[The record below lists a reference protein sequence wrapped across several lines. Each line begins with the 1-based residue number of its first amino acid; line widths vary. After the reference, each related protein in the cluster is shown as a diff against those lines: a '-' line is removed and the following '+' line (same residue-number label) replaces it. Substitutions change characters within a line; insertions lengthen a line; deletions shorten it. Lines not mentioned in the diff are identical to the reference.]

1 MLEQSATLYF
11 GPWYRRS
18 PSFDATRRAGCTAY
32 DIYNHMYLPG
42 YYDDPDVE
50 YRLLNEGV
58 TMWDVGVER
67 TVEVSGPDADKL
79 IDMITCRDLT
89 KCKVKQGKYM
99 LVTAPDGGIVNDP
112 VLLHVDENR
121 WWMQLADSDAGLY
134 ALGVLAASGLNAKVT
149 LPDVH
154 PMQVQ
159 GPLSA
164 KTLEKL
170 VGSAIYDIKYYWC
183 ENFTIDGIP
192 VLISRTGWTAIPG
205 FEVNLLDYS
214 RGDDLW
220 DAVAGA
226 GEEFGIKPI
235 APCEARR
242 IEGGIFNYGS
252 DMTLNDT
259 PLHVMGL
266 ERLVEDQPQDYIGKK
281 ALEELQAKGVDRKLV
296 ASISRA
302 TSSAPSCRGTG
313 TSSATGRRSGTSPTP
328 CGRRASSETSGSC
341 GCRSTWRTPARS
353 SRSRRSTARRSR
365 ASRLRS
371 RSSTH
376 ARRRPR
382 RRWRS
387 YLRRGTARRGTRTQC
402 RSRRRSSD
410 CPRSLPLFGRSV
422 GAARSPAGGYGVS
435 PKIVLGAP
443 EPCRFRGPP
452 ITIQPPVVGIASR
465 FVRFS
470 SVNRCFRRVR
480 NVSKNVGSLPGS
492 GPKVS
497 VPSAPRFAS
506 TPLWISHR
514 TAAFEN
520 PGWRNRPA
528 ALPQL

>member
-1 MLEQSATLYF
+1 MTNERPEMLEQSATLYF

-18 PSFDATRRAGCTAY
+18 PYFDATRRAGCTAY

-50 YRLLNEGV
+50 YALLNEGV

-89 KCKVKQGKYM
+89 KCAVKQGKYM
-99 LVTAPDGGIVNDP
+99 IVTAPDGGIVNDP

-134 ALGVLAASGLNAKVT
+134 ALGVLGASGLNAKVT

-183 ENFTIDGIP
+183 ENFSIDGIP

-220 DAVAGA
+220 NAVAGA
-226 GEEFGIKPI
+226 GEEFDIKPI

-252 DMTLNDT
+252 DMTLDDT

-266 ERLVEDQPQDYIGKK
+266 ERLVEDQPQDYMGKAVLE
-281 ALEELQAKGVDRKLV
+281 ALKAKGVDRKLV
-296 ASISRA
+296 GLDLPGDQLRAELSRTWDVVRDGKTVGRVTDAVWSPGLGRNIGFVWVPIDMAEPGTKLEIHTEHGTTIEGTTASI
-302 TSSAPSCRGTG
+302 PFVD
-313 TSSATGRRSGTSPTP
+313 
-328 CGRRASSETSGSC
+328 
-341 GCRSTWRTPARS
+341 
-353 SRSRRSTARRSR
+353 
-365 ASRLRS
+365 
-371 RSSTH
+371 
-376 ARRRPR
+376 PR
-382 RRWRS
+382 KE
-387 YLRRGTARRGTRTQC
+387 A
-402 RSRRRSSD
+402 
-410 CPRSLPLFGRSV
+410 
-422 GAARSPAGGYGVS
+422 
-435 PKIVLGAP
+435 
-443 EPCRFRGPP
+443 
-452 ITIQPPVVGIASR
+452 
-465 FVRFS
+465 
-470 SVNRCFRRVR
+470 
-480 NVSKNVGSLPGS
+480 
-492 GPKVS
+492 
-497 VPSAPRFAS
+497 
-506 TPLWISHR
+506 
-514 TAAFEN
+514 
-520 PGWRNRPA
+520 PA
-528 ALPQL
+528 AALA

>member
-1 MLEQSATLYF
+1 VTNERPEMLEQSATLYF

-18 PSFDATRRAGCTAY
+18 PYFDATRRAGCTAY

-50 YRLLNEGV
+50 YALLNEGV

-89 KCKVKQGKYM
+89 KCAVKQGKYM
-99 LVTAPDGGIVNDP
+99 IVTAPNGGIVNDP

-134 ALGVLAASGLNAKVT
+134 ALGVLGASGLNAKVT

-220 DAVAGA
+220 NAVAGA

-252 DMTLNDT
+252 DMTLDDT

-266 ERLVEDQPQDYIGKK
+266 ERLVEDQPQDYMGKA
-281 ALEELQAKGVDRKLV
+281 ALEALKAEGVDRKLV
-296 ASISRA
+296 GLDLPGDQLRAELSRTWDVVRDGKTVGRVTDAVWSPGLGRNIGFVWVPIDMAEPGTKLEIHTEHGTTIEGTTASI
-302 TSSAPSCRGTG
+302 PFVD
-313 TSSATGRRSGTSPTP
+313 
-328 CGRRASSETSGSC
+328 
-341 GCRSTWRTPARS
+341 
-353 SRSRRSTARRSR
+353 
-365 ASRLRS
+365 
-371 RSSTH
+371 
-376 ARRRPR
+376 PR
-382 RRWRS
+382 KE
-387 YLRRGTARRGTRTQC
+387 A
-402 RSRRRSSD
+402 
-410 CPRSLPLFGRSV
+410 
-422 GAARSPAGGYGVS
+422 
-435 PKIVLGAP
+435 
-443 EPCRFRGPP
+443 
-452 ITIQPPVVGIASR
+452 
-465 FVRFS
+465 
-470 SVNRCFRRVR
+470 
-480 NVSKNVGSLPGS
+480 
-492 GPKVS
+492 
-497 VPSAPRFAS
+497 
-506 TPLWISHR
+506 
-514 TAAFEN
+514 
-520 PGWRNRPA
+520 PA
-528 ALPQL
+528 AALA